1 MREIVGVIP
10 AGGHATRIAPLP
22 CSKEVYPVG
31 FRAVADGGVRP
42 KVVCHYLLEKMR
54 RAGITKAYMVLR
66 DGKWDIP
73 SYFGDGSLVDMHLA
87 YLMRGLPF
95 GPPYTVDQTYAFVQD
110 AIVAFGFPD
119 ILFHPD
125 DAFIQ
130 LLSRQASSGADV
142 VLGMFPAEYPHRVDL
157 VDRDEHGR
165 VRRLVFNASQTEL
178 TYSWCIAV
186 WIPQFTHFL
195 HTFLSTAKGV
205 AGTKPELTM
214 GEAFQ
219 AAIEARLRVEAFP
232 VSDTPYL
239 DIGTPEDLARAVRRF
254 AVEQ

>member
-1 MREIVGVIP
+1 MREVVGVIP

-31 FRAVADGGVRP
+31 FRAMGKGEVRP

-54 RAGITKAYMVLR
+54 RAGIVKAYIILR

-73 SYFGDGSLVDMHLA
+73 GYFGDGSLVDMHLA
-87 YLMRGLPF
+87 YLIRGLPF
-95 GPPYTVDQTYAFVQD
+95 GPPYTVDQAYAFVQD
-110 AIVAFGFPD
+110 AVVAFGFPD
-119 ILFHPD
+119 ILFQPD
-125 DAFIQ
+125 DAFIR
-130 LLSRQASSGADV
+130 LLGRQASSGADV

-165 VRRLVFNASQTEL
+165 VRRLVFNASQSEL

-186 WIPQFTHFL
+186 WTPRFTHFL
-195 HTFLSTAKGV
+195 HTFLSTGGGV
-205 AGTKPELTM
+205 AGTKSELTM

-219 AAIEARLRVEAFP
+219 AAIEAQLHVEAFP

-239 DIGTPEDLARAVRRF
+239 DIGTPGDLVRAVRRF
-254 AVEQ
+254 ATEQ